1 MIEFIDSRIDS
12 ILKAPDMWGPPLAVE
27 LQLILLLELREVA
40 IEGVTQDRAVL
51 RRYQVHLKKATN
63 GSGNM
68 MLCDQLGLGHSA
80 SESFTQVLRSWVEV
94 ERERQPRTK
103 NSFPAFTPGVSREAK
118 ELRGMWDLLVSGD
131 PPDAI
136 AWATF
141 LDRLCAPPVG
151 LSEAHA
157 DAVRLRW
164 RQLKSRVGATV
175 TPPQVEG
182 GDDGQVKLAWSRDHF
197 YANLEIYPDN
207 SVEWFFRDRL
217 RNEHFGSTEGD
228 RGPIAERLVT
238 KLREALAR
246 VPDSSAQSHAADQL
260 AEARGY
266 GASDHAGDIVRLLL
280 AAGRPKIPDAHGAIE
295 EAGRMIQAL
304 LTDLNRRDP

>member
-1 MIEFIDSRIDS
+1 
-12 ILKAPDMWGPPLAVE
+12 
-27 LQLILLLELREVA
+27 
-40 IEGVTQDRAVL
+40 
-51 RRYQVHLKKATN
+51 
-63 GSGNM
+63 M

-94 ERERQPRTK
+94 ERERQPRT
-103 NSFPAFTPGVSREAK
+103 TPGCR
-118 ELRGMWDLLVSGD
+118 GD

-280 AAGRPKIPDAHGAIE
+280 AAGRPKIPDAHEAIE

-304 LTDLNRRDP
+304 LADLNRRDP